1 MIFFS
6 LRDSIKNLFIKEFEN
21 WSTDNNGFKMIQKHF
36 ELFNKNGSS
45 LSTKNLMDYS
55 SEWAKSYGNGKRTA
69 AFSNPKWI
77 ENFLDKFGRNF
88 LMTYSSFF
96 SGEGNTSFRLLNR
109 EESVGQEI
117 LKKLYVSTDILTL
130 STYAVSGTEYAYPNQ
145 ISLILI
151 WLKLIL
157 ALL

>member
-1 MIFFS
+1 
-6 LRDSIKNLFIKEFEN
+6 
-21 WSTDNNGFKMIQKHF
+21 
-36 ELFNKNGSS
+36 
-45 LSTKNLMDYS
+45 MDYS